1 MRKQNLE
8 FKFTELSDVY
18 NKDKNNDTSI
28 VLDIRSVN
36 KEPYSLSPAFDSDI
50 ERYCWVPEKNNTQ
63 LKLDFFVKDGTKIYV
78 DNELLD
84 EKSYKVFSKD
94 SPKEYIFRFENNDSI
109 ATYTLATLPINF
121 PPLNINVANSSLV
134 SEGNIFTSVFIVPKV
149 VHWPLIIKDVIR
161 YFPELKKYYIKFRYK
176 YYSVKI

>member
-1 MRKQNLE
+1 MRKENLE

-18 NKDKNNDTSI
+18 NKDKKNDISI

-63 LKLDFFVKDGTKIYV
+63 LNLDFFVKDGTKIYI

-84 EKSYKVFSKD
+84 EKTGRNK
-94 SPKEYIFRFENNDSI
+94 I
-109 ATYTLATLPINF
+109 
-121 PPLNINVANSSLV
+121 
-134 SEGNIFTSVFIVPKV
+134 GNIRITAPITVNSILPTPISVTVNAK
-149 VHWPLIIKDVIR
+149 
-161 YFPELKKYYIKFRYK
+161 
-176 YYSVKI
+176 

>member
-1 MRKQNLE
+1 MRKENLE

-50 ERYCWVPEKNNTQ
+50 ERYCWVPEKNNTE
-63 LKLDFFVKDGTKIYV
+63 LKLDFFDKDGTKIYV

-94 SPKEYIFRFENNDSI
+94 SPKEYILDLKI
-109 ATYTLATLPINF
+109 M
-121 PPLNINVANSSLV
+121 
-134 SEGNIFTSVFIVPKV
+134 IVLQ
-149 VHWPLIIKDVIR
+149 LI
-161 YFPELKKYYIKFRYK
+161 L
-176 YYSVKI
+176 

>member
-1 MRKQNLE
+1 MRKENLE

-84 EKSYKVFSKD
+84 EL
-94 SPKEYIFRFENNDSI
+94 E
-109 ATYTLATLPINF
+109 
-121 PPLNINVANSSLV
+121 
-134 SEGNIFTSVFIVPKV
+134 
-149 VHWPLIIKDVIR
+149 
-161 YFPELKKYYIKFRYK
+161 ELEIKFINDNGKLYNFNK
-176 YYSVKI
+176 SEHSFVFEITELNYNFEKEILQNNQYLNELE